1 MRPIDAD
8 ELLTAFPL
16 DDEPT
21 VKKSC
26 VRMTIKRMPTIEA
39 EPIKHGRWIRKLDTR
54 FGPMLNDL
62 IICSVCNIAFSTEN
76 MIRRSYC
83 PNCGA
88 KMDEGNA
95 EKCWKSVESVGG
107 DNES

>member
-88 KMDEGNA
+88 KMDDSTEKSVGNA
-95 EKCWKSVESVGG
+95 LKALDVTR
-107 DNES
+107 